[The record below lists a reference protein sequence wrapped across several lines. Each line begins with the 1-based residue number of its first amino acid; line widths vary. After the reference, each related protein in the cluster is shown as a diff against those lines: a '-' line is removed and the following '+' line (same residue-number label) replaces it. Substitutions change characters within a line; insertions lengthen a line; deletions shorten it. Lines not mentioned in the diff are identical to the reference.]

1 MKLSKFGLAT
11 VAAAL
16 LLSLTIQAKNE
27 MRKTYI
33 FGFASSFND
42 STVYFTEIQE
52 IDSAWV
58 TSKNKFL
65 ISRENYSYQLRD
77 YLSGQGLEDR
87 TCMVEYSNDPKKLE
101 KTWNKLYNRYAHN
114 QKKKNNQK
122 QVSQLPPFQIKKI
135 ENSAFAFQAVTPQE
149 EYIEEPAKPA
159 KKEKAKK
166 APKAKKVAKEMKASQ
181 KKEAQTEK

>member
-11 VAAAL
+11 VAATL

-27 MRKTYI
+27 MRKTYV

-42 STVYFTEIQE
+42 SIVYFTDIQE

-77 YLSGQGLEDR
+77 YLSAQGLENR

-101 KTWNKLYNRYAHN
+101 KSWNKLYSKYAHN
-114 QKKKNNQK
+114 QKQKNNQK
-122 QVSQLPPFQIKKI
+122 QTNQLPPFQIKQI
-135 ENSAFAFQAVTPQE
+135 EKGTFTFQAVTPQE
-149 EYIEEPAKPA
+149 EYIEEPAKTA

-166 APKAKKVAKEMKASQ
+166 APKAKKVAKKMKASQ
-181 KKEAQTEK
+181 EKEAPTEE

>member
-42 STVYFTEIQE
+42 SIVYFTDIQE

-77 YLSGQGLEDR
+77 YLSGQGLENR
-87 TCMVEYSNDPKKLE
+87 TCMVEYSDDPKKLE
-101 KTWNKLYNRYAHN
+101 KSWNKLYNKYAHN
-114 QKKKNNQK
+114 QKQKNNQK
-122 QVSQLPPFQIKKI
+122 QTNQLPPFQIKKI
-135 ENSAFAFQAVTPQE
+135 EKGDFAFLAVTPQE
-149 EYIEEPAKPA
+149 EYIEETQEPA

-166 APKAKKVAKEMKASQ
+166 ASKAKKVAKKMKVSPN
-181 KKEAQTEK
+181 KEAQTEE

>member
-42 STVYFTEIQE
+42 SIVYFTDIQE

-77 YLSGQGLEDR
+77 YLSGQGLENR
-87 TCMVEYSNDPKKLE
+87 TCMVEYSDDPKKLE
-101 KTWNKLYNRYAHN
+101 KSWNKLYNKYAHN
-114 QKKKNNQK
+114 QKQKNNQK
-122 QVSQLPPFQIKKI
+122 QTNQLPPFQIKKI
-135 ENSAFAFQAVTPQE
+135 EKGAFEFQAVTPQE
-149 EYIEEPAKPA
+149 EYVEETPAKPTKKEKV

-166 APKAKKVAKEMKASQ
+166 APKAKKVAKEMKAS
-181 KKEAQTEK
+181 